1 MSAHGLHDNPG
12 LVLFAVLAQLLS
24 AAAVILAVAAALLAY
39 ENGDVMPN
47 SARPA
52 PADSVMSSDRR
63 ADQAV
68 GKIGR
73 GADQKQR

>member
-24 AAAVILAVAAALLAY
+24 AAAVILALGAALLAY

-52 PADSVMSSDRR
+52 PADS
-63 ADQAV
+63 AV
-68 GKIGR
+68 PSFIGEPIKQSGKSLG
-73 GADQKQR
+73 GADQK